1 MKRLVDAYEKKSES
15 SKNPATSPMV
25 DHVREEIA
33 QLLDIVIQ
41 SKAALGSDEHYYAS
55 QLLIKRSTVTCLSPS
70 KHQPEDLHGLRGH
83 GRTGRR
89 IRLPL
94 SFTYYVSFV
103 FCNQN

>member
-1 MKRLVDAYEKKSES
+1 MKRLVDAYEKNSES
-15 SKNPATSPMV
+15 SKNSATSSMI

-41 SKAALGSDEHYYAS
+41 SGVAEGSDEQYYAT
-55 QLLIKRSTVTCLSPS
+55 QLLIKKEYRDVFITFKTLAGRLAWL
-70 KHQPEDLHGLRGH
+70 K
-83 GRTGRR
+83 RTGRI

-103 FCNQN
+103 FCNTLS